1 MAVIAMTREMGT
13 RGGEVAQ
20 GLADALGLT
29 VVRQALVEHDIAE
42 RAGLDEREVHRLL
55 EGEVSLWERWTTD
68 SRRIVR
74 ITALEVL
81 ELALKGNLVIRGWG
95 AAYLLRDIPHVIGVR
110 TCAPMLYRE
119 RLVMERMGLSD
130 MAAARR
136 EIERHDAAHNV
147 FMKRMFGIEW
157 TDPTLFSAVL
167 NMSRI
172 PVAVAV
178 EQIARLVE
186 HPAFAETAH
195 SRDVLMDRVILAR
208 AQQAMEQRFGAPSLQ
223 NGFEINVFSGKVL
236 LTGGSTDEHMIVDA
250 IRLLQEVDGVRGV
263 ESKVHHVAF
272 VPQA

>member
-20 GLADALGLT
+20 ALADRLGLT
-29 VVRQALVEHDIAE
+29 VIRQALVERDIAE
-42 RAGLDEREVHRLL
+42 RSGLDQREVHRLL

-81 ELALKGNLVIRGWG
+81 ELALKGNLVVRGWG

-110 TCAPMLYRE
+110 TCAPMSYRE
-119 RLVMERMGLSD
+119 RIVRERMNLAD

-136 EIERHDAAHNV
+136 EIERHDFAHNI
-147 FMKRMFGIEW
+147 FMKRMFGIDW
-157 TDPTLFSAVL
+157 RDPTLFATVL
-167 NMSRI
+167 NTSRI
-172 PVAVAV
+172 PVATVV
-178 EQIARLVE
+178 EQVARLVE
-186 HPAFAETAH
+186 DPAFAETPH

-208 AQQAMEQRFGAPSLQ
+208 AEQAMEQRFGAPSLQ
-223 NGFEINVFSGKVL
+223 NGFEINVFGGKVL
-236 LTGGSTDEHMIVDA
+236 LTGGSTDERMIVDA

-263 ESKVHHVAF
+263 ESKVQHVAF
-272 VPQA
+272 VPQL